1 MQHEIAAV
9 IKPEQRVSSWGIAEK
24 NVAGGDQRHFQ
35 HRDQFAQ
42 SQRTGDDGQQIQ
54 VDQRAFEAAGV
65 IQRPGDKADHRPRFD
80 GDFPAGLFAVDVEVT
95 ELIPNVNKSKKNL
108 IPKDIYDTE
117 VQIQKDLQIELDNL
131 NSNIPLL
138 NKEIDDLQI
147 ELEKQINERLKIEQ
161 TQDVLQNQLNT
172 LTDLIEL
179 YSTKIAQVVQKST
192 DESILRTSLESQNAG
207 LKAQIEGLIKQ
218 IETLYAIITGLLNQ
232 IGAEIRI
239 TKTQIFPSTPGGA
252 GGGREDGNNSDPS
265 NELKKY
271 K

>member
-1 MQHEIAAV
+1 MKKLLFTFLLFTFVVTAQKNMPVGMHYVTVE
-9 IKPEQRVSSWGIAEK
+9 SSDA
-24 NVAGGDQRHFQ
+24 N
-35 HRDQFAQ
+35 
-42 SQRTGDDGQQIQ
+42 
-54 VDQRAFEAAGV
+54 
-65 IQRPGDKADHRPRFD
+65 
-80 GDFPAGLFAVDVEVT
+80 
-95 ELIPNVNKSKKNL
+95 EL
-108 IPKDIYDTE
+108 
-117 VQIQKDLQIELDNL
+117 
-131 NSNIPLL
+131 
-138 NKEIDDLQI
+138 I

-161 TQDVLQNQLNT
+161 TQDVLQNQINT

-252 GGGREDGNNSDPS
+252 GGGREDGNNSDTS

>member
-1 MQHEIAAV
+1 MALTSLENATAV
-9 IKPEQRVSSWGIAEK
+9 QLQKRKDDLNKILTELGSQAMVTNDYNINYVSDT
-24 NVAGGDQRHFQ
+24 NVASTLIFNPLVNSKFDNIEL
-35 HRDQFAQ
+35 A
-42 SQRTGDDGQQIQ
+42 
-54 VDQRAFEAAGV
+54 
-65 IQRPGDKADHRPRFD
+65 KAI
-80 GDFPAGLFAVDVEVT
+80 DVEIT

-138 NKEIDDLQI
+138 NKEIDSLQI

>member
-1 MQHEIAAV
+1 MALTSLENATAV
-9 IKPEQRVSSWGIAEK
+9 QLQKRKDDLNKILTELGSQAMVTNDYNINYVSDT
-24 NVAGGDQRHFQ
+24 NVASTLIFNPLVNSKFDNIEL
-35 HRDQFAQ
+35 A
-42 SQRTGDDGQQIQ
+42 
-54 VDQRAFEAAGV
+54 
-65 IQRPGDKADHRPRFD
+65 KAI
-80 GDFPAGLFAVDVEVT
+80 DVEVT

-131 NSNIPLL
+131 NSNIPL
-138 NKEIDDLQI
+138 
-147 ELEKQINERLKIEQ
+147 LEKQINERLKIEQ

>member
-1 MQHEIAAV
+1 MALTSLENATAV
-9 IKPEQRVSSWGIAEK
+9 QLQKRKDDLNKILTELGSQAMVTNDYNINYVSDT
-24 NVAGGDQRHFQ
+24 NVASTLIFNPLVNSKFDNVEL
-35 HRDQFAQ
+35 A
-42 SQRTGDDGQQIQ
+42 
-54 VDQRAFEAAGV
+54 
-65 IQRPGDKADHRPRFD
+65 KAI
-80 GDFPAGLFAVDVEVT
+80 DVEVT

-138 NKEIDDLQI
+138 NKEIDSLQI

-252 GGGREDGNNSDPS
+252 GGSTDDVNNSDPS

>member
-1 MQHEIAAV
+1 MALTSLENATAV
-9 IKPEQRVSSWGIAEK
+9 QLKKRKDDLNKILTELGSQAIVTNDYNINYVSDT
-24 NVAGGDQRHFQ
+24 NVASTLIFNPLVNSKFDNVEL
-35 HRDQFAQ
+35 A
-42 SQRTGDDGQQIQ
+42 
-54 VDQRAFEAAGV
+54 
-65 IQRPGDKADHRPRFD
+65 KAI
-80 GDFPAGLFAVDVEVT
+80 DVEVT
-95 ELIPNVNKSKKNL
+95 ELIPKANKSKKNL
-108 IPKDIYDTE
+108 ITKDIYDAE

-138 NKEIDDLQI
+138 NKEIDGLQI

-239 TKTQIFPSTPGGA
+239 TKTQIFPSTPGGGA
-252 GGGREDGNNSDPS
+252 GGSTDDVNNSDPS

>member
-1 MQHEIAAV
+1 MVTSLENATAIQLQKRKDDLNKILTELGSQAMVTNDYNINY
-9 IKPEQRVSSWGIAEK
+9 VSDT
-24 NVAGGDQRHFQ
+24 NVASTLIFNPLVNSKFDNVEL
-35 HRDQFAQ
+35 A
-42 SQRTGDDGQQIQ
+42 
-54 VDQRAFEAAGV
+54 
-65 IQRPGDKADHRPRFD
+65 KAI
-80 GDFPAGLFAVDVEVT
+80 DVEVT
-95 ELIPNVNKSKKNL
+95 ELIPKANKSKKNL
-108 IPKDIYDTE
+108 ITKDIYDTE

-138 NKEIDDLQI
+138 NKEIDGLQI

-252 GGGREDGNNSDPS
+252 GGGRDEGTNSDPA

>member
-1 MQHEIAAV
+1 MALTSLENATAV
-9 IKPEQRVSSWGIAEK
+9 QLQKRKDDLNKILTELGSQAMVTNDYNINYVSDT
-24 NVAGGDQRHFQ
+24 NVASTLIFNPLVNSKFDNIEL
-35 HRDQFAQ
+35 A
-42 SQRTGDDGQQIQ
+42 
-54 VDQRAFEAAGV
+54 
-65 IQRPGDKADHRPRFD
+65 KAI
-80 GDFPAGLFAVDVEVT
+80 DVEVT

-117 VQIQKDLQIELDNL
+117 VQIEK
-131 NSNIPLL
+131 
-138 NKEIDDLQI
+138 DLQI

-192 DESILRTSLESQNAG
+192 DESILRTSLESQNSG

-239 TKTQIFPSTPGGA
+239 TKTQVLPILPGPGSGGSQEETP
-252 GGGREDGNNSDPS
+252 RKDDGS
-265 NELKKY
+265 LKKY

>member
-1 MQHEIAAV
+1 MFVKQLYTNCLSEAAYFIASDGEAVVIDPLRDIDTYIALAKEHNAV
-9 IKPEQRVSSWGIAEK
+9 IKYIFETHFHADFVSGHIELA
-24 NVAGGDQRHFQ
+24 
-35 HRDQFAQ
+35 
-42 SQRTGDDGQQIQ
+42 
-54 VDQRAFEAAGV
+54 
-65 IQRPGDKADHRPRFD
+65 KAI
-80 GDFPAGLFAVDVEVT
+80 DVEIT

-138 NKEIDDLQI
+138 NKEIDGLQI

>member
-1 MQHEIAAV
+1 MALTSLENATAV
-9 IKPEQRVSSWGIAEK
+9 QLQKRKDDLNKILTELGSQAMVTNDYNINYVSDA
-24 NVAGGDQRHFQ
+24 NVASTLIFNPLVNSKFDNIEL
-35 HRDQFAQ
+35 A
-42 SQRTGDDGQQIQ
+42 
-54 VDQRAFEAAGV
+54 
-65 IQRPGDKADHRPRFD
+65 KAI
-80 GDFPAGLFAVDVEVT
+80 DVEVT

-138 NKEIDDLQI
+138 NKEIDGLEI

-192 DESILRTSLESQNAG
+192 DESILRTSLESQNSG

-218 IETLYAIITGLLNQ
+218 IETLYAIINGLLNQ

-239 TKTQIFPSTPGGA
+239 TKTQVLPSLPGPGS
-252 GGGREDGNNSDPS
+252 GGREDGNNSDPS

>member
-1 MQHEIAAV
+1 MALTSLENATAV
-9 IKPEQRVSSWGIAEK
+9 QLQKRKDDLNKILTELGSQAMVTNDYNINYVSDA
-24 NVAGGDQRHFQ
+24 NVASTLIFNPLVNSKFDNIEL
-35 HRDQFAQ
+35 A
-42 SQRTGDDGQQIQ
+42 
-54 VDQRAFEAAGV
+54 
-65 IQRPGDKADHRPRFD
+65 KAI
-80 GDFPAGLFAVDVEVT
+80 DVEVT

-138 NKEIDDLQI
+138 NKEIDGLEI

-192 DESILRTSLESQNAG
+192 DESILRTSLESQNSG

-218 IETLYAIITGLLNQ
+218 IETLYAIINGLLNQ

-239 TKTQIFPSTPGGA
+239 TKTQVLPSLPGPGS
-252 GGGREDGNNSDPS
+252 GGGQEGDNRDPG

>member
-1 MQHEIAAV
+1 MVTSLENATAIQLQKRKDDLNKILTELGSQAMVTNDYNINY
-9 IKPEQRVSSWGIAEK
+9 VSDT
-24 NVAGGDQRHFQ
+24 NVASTLIFNPLVNSKFDNVEL
-35 HRDQFAQ
+35 A
-42 SQRTGDDGQQIQ
+42 
-54 VDQRAFEAAGV
+54 
-65 IQRPGDKADHRPRFD
+65 KAI
-80 GDFPAGLFAVDVEVT
+80 DVEVT
-95 ELIPNVNKSKKNL
+95 ELIPKPIKSKKNL
-108 IPKDIYDTE
+108 ITKDIYDAE

-138 NKEIDDLQI
+138 NKEIDGLQI

-252 GGGREDGNNSDPS
+252 GGGRDEGTNSDPA

>member
-1 MQHEIAAV
+1 MALTSLENATAV
-9 IKPEQRVSSWGIAEK
+9 QLQKRKDDLNKILTELGSQAMVTNDYNINYVSDT
-24 NVAGGDQRHFQ
+24 NVASTLIFNPLVNSKFDNIEL
-35 HRDQFAQ
+35 A
-42 SQRTGDDGQQIQ
+42 
-54 VDQRAFEAAGV
+54 
-65 IQRPGDKADHRPRFD
+65 KAI
-80 GDFPAGLFAVDVEVT
+80 DVEVT

-117 VQIQKDLQIELDNL
+117 VQIEKDLQIELDNL

-138 NKEIDDLQI
+138 NKEIDGLQI

-192 DESILRTSLESQNAG
+192 DESILRTSLESQNSG

-239 TKTQIFPSTPGGA
+239 TKTQVLPILPGPGSGGSQEETP
-252 GGGREDGNNSDPS
+252 RKDDGS
-265 NELKKY
+265 LKKY

>member
-1 MQHEIAAV
+1 M
-9 IKPEQRVSSWGIAEK
+9 STS
-24 NVAGGDQRHFQ
+24 NL
-35 HRDQFAQ
+35 
-42 SQRTGDDGQQIQ
+42 
-54 VDQRAFEAAGV
+54 
-65 IQRPGDKADHRPRFD
+65 PG
-80 GDFPAGLFAVDVEVT
+80 
-95 ELIPNVNKSKKNL
+95 KKNL
-108 IPKDIYDTE
+108 ITKDIYDAE

-138 NKEIDDLQI
+138 NKEIDGLQI
-147 ELEKQINERLKIEQ
+147 ELEKQINEHLKIEQ

-218 IETLYAIITGLLNQ
+218 IETLYAIISGLLNQ

-239 TKTQIFPSTPGGA
+239 TKTQIFPSTPGGG
-252 GGGREDGNNSDPS
+252 GGGRDEGTNSDPA

>member
-1 MQHEIAAV
+1 MALTSLENATAV
-9 IKPEQRVSSWGIAEK
+9 QLQKRKDDLNKILTELGSQAMVTNDYNINYVSDT
-24 NVAGGDQRHFQ
+24 NVASTLIFNPLVNSKFDNIEL
-35 HRDQFAQ
+35 A
-42 SQRTGDDGQQIQ
+42 
-54 VDQRAFEAAGV
+54 
-65 IQRPGDKADHRPRFD
+65 KAI
-80 GDFPAGLFAVDVEVT
+80 DVEVT

-138 NKEIDDLQI
+138 NKEIDGLQI

-179 YSTKIAQVVQKST
+179 YSTKISQVVQKST

-207 LKAQIEGLIKQ
+207 FKAQLEGLIKQ
-218 IETLYAIITGLLNQ
+218 IESLYSII
-232 IGAEIRI
+232 
-239 TKTQIFPSTPGGA
+239 
-252 GGGREDGNNSDPS
+252 NSDLFP
-265 NELKKY
+265 
-271 K
+271 

>member
-1 MQHEIAAV
+1 MTLTSLENATAV
-9 IKPEQRVSSWGIAEK
+9 QLQKRKDDLNKILTELGSQAMVTNDYNINYVSDT
-24 NVAGGDQRHFQ
+24 NVASTLIFNPLVNTKFDNIEL
-35 HRDQFAQ
+35 A
-42 SQRTGDDGQQIQ
+42 
-54 VDQRAFEAAGV
+54 
-65 IQRPGDKADHRPRFD
+65 KAI
-80 GDFPAGLFAVDVEVT
+80 DVEIT

-138 NKEIDDLQI
+138 NKEIDGLQI

-218 IETLYAIITGLLNQ
+218 IETLYAMITGLLNQ
-232 IGAEIRI
+232 IGAEIKI
-239 TKTQIFPSTPGGA
+239 TKTQTFPSTPGGS
-252 GGGREDGNNSDPS
+252 GGGTIYGDNSEPT

>member
-1 MQHEIAAV
+1 MALTSLENATAV
-9 IKPEQRVSSWGIAEK
+9 QLQKRKDDLNKILTEFGSQAMVTNDYNINYVSDT
-24 NVAGGDQRHFQ
+24 NVASTLIFNPLVNSKFDNIEL
-35 HRDQFAQ
+35 A
-42 SQRTGDDGQQIQ
+42 
-54 VDQRAFEAAGV
+54 
-65 IQRPGDKADHRPRFD
+65 KAI
-80 GDFPAGLFAVDVEVT
+80 DVEVT

-138 NKEIDDLQI
+138 NKEIDGLQI

-232 IGAEIRI
+232 IGAEIKI

-252 GGGREDGNNSDPS
+252 SGGREEGNNSDPN

>member
-1 MQHEIAAV
+1 MALTSLENATAV
-9 IKPEQRVSSWGIAEK
+9 QLKKRKDELNKILTELGSQAMVTNDYNINYVSDT
-24 NVAGGDQRHFQ
+24 NVASTLIFNPLVNSKFDNVEL
-35 HRDQFAQ
+35 A
-42 SQRTGDDGQQIQ
+42 
-54 VDQRAFEAAGV
+54 
-65 IQRPGDKADHRPRFD
+65 KAI
-80 GDFPAGLFAVDVEVT
+80 DVEVT
-95 ELIPNVNKSKKNL
+95 ELITKANKSKKNL
-108 IPKDIYDTE
+108 ITKDIYDAE

-138 NKEIDDLQI
+138 NKEIDGLQI

-218 IETLYAIITGLLNQ
+218 IETLYAIISGLLNQ

-239 TKTQIFPSTPGGA
+239 TKTQIFPSTPGGG
-252 GGGREDGNNSDPS
+252 GGGRDEGTNSDPA

>member
-1 MQHEIAAV
+1 MALTSLENATAV
-9 IKPEQRVSSWGIAEK
+9 QLQKRKDDLNKILTELGSQAMVTNDYNINYVSDT
-24 NVAGGDQRHFQ
+24 NVASTLIFNPLVNSKFDNIEL
-35 HRDQFAQ
+35 A
-42 SQRTGDDGQQIQ
+42 
-54 VDQRAFEAAGV
+54 
-65 IQRPGDKADHRPRFD
+65 KAI
-80 GDFPAGLFAVDVEVT
+80 DVEVT
-95 ELIPNVNKSKKNL
+95 ELIPKASKSKKNL
-108 IPKDIYDTE
+108 ITKDIYDAE

-138 NKEIDDLQI
+138 NKEIDSLQI

-179 YSTKIAQVVQKST
+179 YSTKIAQVVQKTT

-232 IGAEIRI
+232 IGAEIKI

-252 GGGREDGNNSDPS
+252 GGGRDDGNNSDPT

>member
-1 MQHEIAAV
+1 MALTSLENATAV
-9 IKPEQRVSSWGIAEK
+9 QLQKRKDDLNKILTELGSQAMVTNDYNINYVSDT
-24 NVAGGDQRHFQ
+24 NVASTLIFNPLVNSKFDNIEL
-35 HRDQFAQ
+35 A
-42 SQRTGDDGQQIQ
+42 
-54 VDQRAFEAAGV
+54 
-65 IQRPGDKADHRPRFD
+65 KAI
-80 GDFPAGLFAVDVEVT
+80 DVEIT

-138 NKEIDDLQI
+138 NKEIDGLQI

-232 IGAEIRI
+232 IGAEIKI

-252 GGGREDGNNSDPS
+252 GGGRAEGNNSDPN

>member
-1 MQHEIAAV
+1 MALTSLENATAV
-9 IKPEQRVSSWGIAEK
+9 QLQKRKDDLNKILTELGSQAMVTNDYNINYVSDT
-24 NVAGGDQRHFQ
+24 NVASTLIFNPLVNSKFDNVEL
-35 HRDQFAQ
+35 A
-42 SQRTGDDGQQIQ
+42 
-54 VDQRAFEAAGV
+54 
-65 IQRPGDKADHRPRFD
+65 KAI
-80 GDFPAGLFAVDVEVT
+80 DVEVT
-95 ELIPNVNKSKKNL
+95 ELIPKPIKSKKNL
-108 IPKDIYDTE
+108 ITKDIYDAE

-138 NKEIDDLQI
+138 NKEIDGLQI

-252 GGGREDGNNSDPS
+252 GGGREEGNNSDPS